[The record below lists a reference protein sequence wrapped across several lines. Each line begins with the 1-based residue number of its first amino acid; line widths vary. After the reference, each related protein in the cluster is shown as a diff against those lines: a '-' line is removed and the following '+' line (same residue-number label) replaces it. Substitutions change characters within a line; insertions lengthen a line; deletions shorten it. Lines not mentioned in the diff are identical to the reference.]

1 MWWNPTHDH
10 NVNCFSMRSK
20 LGMLSMSM
28 NGGHSLL
35 ELKPLTEGT
44 AAQDGVD
51 SHTHT
56 HTNRSNRLRKVV
68 RFCREQ
74 PPKSFTSVLTDHSLE
89 VFGTVALAQGGGER
103 RVLVGKM
110 PWAPPHGSTP
120 PPAPPQSSPV
130 CACGS
135 ICESRSVSD
144 VEPCKTVRARVVFFN
159 LSFQTLALTEFDRIW
174 EPE

>member
-1 MWWNPTHDH
+1 MTIMWWNPTHDH

-56 HTNRSNRLRKVV
+56 H
-68 RFCREQ
+68 EQ
-74 PPKSFTSVLTDHSLE
+74 KQQAKKSGTLLPGATS
-89 VFGTVALAQGGGER
+89 
-103 RVLVGKM
+103 
-110 PWAPPHGSTP
+110 
-120 PPAPPQSSPV
+120 
-130 CACGS
+130 
-135 ICESRSVSD
+135 
-144 VEPCKTVRARVVFFN
+144 
-159 LSFQTLALTEFDRIW
+159 
-174 EPE
+174 